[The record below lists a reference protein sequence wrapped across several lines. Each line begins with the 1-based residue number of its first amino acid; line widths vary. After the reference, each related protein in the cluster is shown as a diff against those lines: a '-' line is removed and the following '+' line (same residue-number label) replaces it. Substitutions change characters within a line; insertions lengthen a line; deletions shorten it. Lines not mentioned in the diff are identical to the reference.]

1 MTNDKKLRAADLASI
16 KGGAAK
22 GGARASGLA
31 RGSSGRTNAALKK
44 PSSTAPK
51 RG

>member
-22 GGARASGLA
+22 AGGRTSGLA
-31 RGSSGRTNAALKK
+31 RGSAGRTNAALRK
-44 PSSTAPK
+44 APGAAGK
-51 RG
+51 RR

>member
-1 MTNDKKLRAADLASI
+1 MTNNKKLRAADLASI

-22 GGARASGLA
+22 GGARSSGLA
-31 RGSSGRTNAALKK
+31 KASAGRTSASVKK
-44 PSSTAPK
+44 PSGPGSK